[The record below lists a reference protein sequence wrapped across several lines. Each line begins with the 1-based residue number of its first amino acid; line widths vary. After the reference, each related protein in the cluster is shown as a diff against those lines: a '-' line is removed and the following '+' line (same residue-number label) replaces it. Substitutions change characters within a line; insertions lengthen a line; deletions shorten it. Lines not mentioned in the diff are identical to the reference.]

1 MCKADLDWTLFV
13 VQGRKE
19 KFIRVVLSKDC
30 LLPKNMY
37 SADGELLVY
46 PVEGQHTTWVTTKSQ
61 QGSIPKLL
69 TKSSVSAVPDQDPS
83 KHIGSSSD
91 DKDYKKQFSYGNS
104 SPKAL
109 LIEYFLELL
118 KIASKSTS
126 YSLTQRDN
134 RRLHRLVNSA
144 IDHAAKELLQCAL
157 ERLDQAIDPG
167 ASAILQETTTRP

>member
-91 DKDYKKQFSYGNS
+91 DKDYKKQFALSYLRRNEFSS
-104 SPKAL
+104 SPKGVRRHSEDHSQEDPESL
-109 LIEYFLELL
+109 LLE
-118 KIASKSTS
+118 A
-126 YSLTQRDN
+126 N
-134 RRLHRLVNSA
+134 RR
-144 IDHAAKELLQCAL
+144 
-157 ERLDQAIDPG
+157 
-167 ASAILQETTTRP
+167 